1 MQNKRLIFA
10 HRGLVGDEFPENSP
24 GAFRNTINAGMG
36 IELDLRLTK
45 DGVPVVFHDKTLRR
59 MCGDVRKISAIDY
72 AELSR
77 FRLNGTDEKIPSFEE
92 VLRLVNSAVPLLI
105 ELKLPKRHMWH
116 RRLERKLLPILEN
129 YKGEYMLQSFNKHSM
144 KYMKRK
150 LPKIK
155 CGILSGDCYSE
166 PSGFDFINYRL
177 SCLTEA
183 KAAALRKKYALVFG
197 WISGNMT
204 SEEAGA
210 KMNALGLDGAV
221 I

>member
-10 HRGLVGDEFPENSP
+10 HRGLVGDEFPENSL

-36 IELDLRLTK
+36 IELDLRLTR

-59 MCGDVRKISAIDY
+59 MCGDMRKISAIDS

-77 FRLNGTDEKIPSFEE
+77 LRLNGTDEKIPTLEE
-92 VLRLVNSAVPLLI
+92 VLRLVNGAVPLLI

-116 RRLERKLLPILEN
+116 RRLERKLLLILEN
-129 YKGEYMLQSFNKHSM
+129 YKGEYMLQSFNKYSM

-177 SCLTEA
+177 SCLTAEKTA
-183 KAAALRKKYALVFG
+183 SLRKKYPLVFG

-204 SEEAGA
+204 SEEASE

>member
-10 HRGLVGDEFPENSP
+10 HRGLVGDKFPENSL
-24 GAFRNTINAGMG
+24 GAFRNTINAGVG
-36 IELDLRLTK
+36 IELDLRLTR

-59 MCGDVRKISAIDY
+59 MCGDMRKVSAINS
-72 AELSR
+72 AELR
-77 FRLNGTDEKIPSFEE
+77 RLRLNGTDEKIPTLEE
-92 VLRLVNSAVPLLI
+92 VLKLVNGAVPLLI

-116 RRLERKLLPILEN
+116 RRLERKILPILKD
-129 YKGEYMLQSFNKHSM
+129 YKGEYMLQSFNKYGM
-144 KYMKRK
+144 KYMKRQ
-150 LPKIK
+150 LPQVK

-177 SCLTEA
+177 SCLTEE
-183 KAAALRKKYALVFG
+183 KTAALRKKYPLVFG

-204 SEEAGA
+204 SEEASA

-221 I
+221 V